1 MSEKYITKKSKEYL
15 SSKDL
20 YCEMLVSKAKGRL
33 TRNAEKM
40 LILLGKNI
48 IKKFYYKNQDDKMD
62 CLQNG
67 YTQMFQNWHNFD
79 EGKSENAFAYFT
91 EIFKRGVAA
100 GYKKI
105 YGKKGDDNNEIQLVS
120 LDGANDGNG
129 VFSI

>member
-20 YCEMLVSKAKGRL
+20 YCELIVSKAKGKL
-33 TRNAEKM
+33 TRTAEKM

-48 IKKFYYKNQDDKMD
+48 IKKFYYSNPDDKMD

-67 YTQMFQNWHNFD
+67 YIQMFQNWYQFD
-79 EGKSENAFAYFT
+79 EMKSENAFAYFT

-100 GYKKI
+100 GYKNI
-105 YGKKGDDNNEIQLVS
+105 YHKKGDDKNEIKVLS
-120 LDGANDGNG
+120 IDGANDGNG